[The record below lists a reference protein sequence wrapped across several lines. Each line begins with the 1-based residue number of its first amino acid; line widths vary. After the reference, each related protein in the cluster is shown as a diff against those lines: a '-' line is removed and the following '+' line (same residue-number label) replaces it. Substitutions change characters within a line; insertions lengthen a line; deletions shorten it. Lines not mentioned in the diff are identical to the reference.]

1 MGLVSVVI
9 PTWNRADLLAAV
21 LDNLSSQGFSPLET
35 IVVDNGS
42 TDRSVSLAR
51 AAGARVIALAA
62 NRGFAEAVNLGIQS
76 ASGEWVLILNND
88 VTLEPHYIERLVAAA
103 VASQAKF
110 ATGKIVMMH
119 APETLEG
126 TFDLVSRGGY
136 AWRCGYG
143 RPDSPLWSQP
153 RAISWAP
160 MTAAL
165 FSRALFD
172 FLGGLDVSY
181 RSYYEDV
188 DFGLRC
194 AKAGM
199 RGVYVPSAVARHIGS
214 ATLGKRSSG
223 VYFWSARN
231 QLLLLAR
238 HYDLPTACRAAWAI
252 LVGQAL
258 ALVAG
263 ARHRHFWASFCGKL
277 AALGP
282 GLPALLGK
290 KADARAAYL
299 ILKESEA
306 EIQRL
311 QSALGFDLYWR
322 WYFRLVRN
330 R

>member
-1 MGLVSVVI
+1 MALVSVVI
-9 PTWNRADLLAAV
+9 PTWNRADLVAAV
-21 LDNLSSQGFSPLET
+21 LGDLSRQGFASLET

-42 TDRSVSLAR
+42 TDQSAAVAQ
-51 AAGARVIALAA
+51 AAGARVLALPE
-62 NRGFAEAVNLGIQS
+62 NRGFAEAVNLGIQ
-76 ASGEWVLILNND
+76 AARGEWILLLNND

-103 VASQAKF
+103 VTSQAKF
-110 ATGKIVMMH
+110 ATGKIVMAE

-126 TFDLVSRGGY
+126 TFDLVSQGGY
-136 AWRCGYG
+136 AWRCGFG
-143 RPDSPLWSQP
+143 RPDSALWSEP
-153 RAISWAP
+153 CAISWAP

-165 FSRALFD
+165 FSRSLFD
-172 FLGGLDVSY
+172 FLGGLDVYY

-214 ATLGKRSSG
+214 ATLGKRSAR
-223 VYFWSARN
+223 VYFWSSRN

-238 HYDLPTACRAAWAI
+238 HYDLPTACRAAWPI
-252 LVGQAL
+252 LVGQSL

-263 ARHRHFWASFCGKL
+263 ARHRHFWASLCGKV

-282 GLPALLGK
+282 GLPALLKK
-290 KADARAAYL
+290 KADARAAYQ

-322 WYFRLVRN
+322 WYFRLVRSK
-330 R
+330 

>member
-1 MGLVSVVI
+1 LTLVSVVI

-21 LDNLSSQGFSPLET
+21 LDTLSRQCFSPLEI

-42 TDRSVSLAR
+42 TDRSASLAH
-51 AAGARVIALAA
+51 ASGARVIALPA
-62 NRGFAEAVNLGIQS
+62 NRGFAQAVNLGIQS
-76 ASGEWVLILNND
+76 ARGDWILILNND

-110 ATGKIVMMH
+110 ATGKILMTN

-126 TFDLVSRGGY
+126 TFDLVSRAGY
-136 AWRCGYG
+136 SWRCGYG
-143 RPDSPLWSQP
+143 RPDSPLWSEP

-165 FSRALFD
+165 FSRTLFD
-172 FLGGLDVSY
+172 FLGVLDVSY

-214 ATLGKRSSG
+214 ATLGIRSSR

-238 HYDLPTACRAAWAI
+238 HYDLPTACRAAWSI
-252 LVGQAL
+252 LVGQILAL
-258 ALVAG
+258 AAG
-263 ARHRHFWASFCGKL
+263 ARRRHFWASFCGKV

-282 GLPALLGK
+282 GLPALLRK
-290 KADARAAYL
+290 KADAAAAYQ

-311 QSALGFDLYWR
+311 QSALGFDPYWR
-322 WYFRLVRN
+322 WYFRLVRTK
-330 R
+330 

>member
-1 MGLVSVVI
+1 MALVSVVI

-21 LDNLSSQGFSPLET
+21 LGNLAQQHLSSLEI

-42 TDRSVSLAR
+42 TDHSASLAR
-51 AAGARVIALAA
+51 TSGAVVIALPT
-62 NRGFAEAVNLGIQS
+62 NRGFAEAVNRGIQ
-76 ASGEWVLILNND
+76 AARGDWVFILNND
-88 VTLEPHYIERLVAAA
+88 VTLEPSYLEQLVAAA
-103 VASQAKF
+103 EAHGAKF
-110 ATGKIVMMH
+110 ATGKIVMTD

-143 RPDSPLWSQP
+143 RPDSPLWSVP

-165 FSRALFD
+165 FSRSLFD

-194 AKAGM
+194 AKAGI
-199 RGVYVPSAVARHIGS
+199 RGVYVPGAVARHIGS
-214 ATLGKRSSG
+214 ATLGRHSSR

-231 QLLLLAR
+231 QLLLLAK
-238 HYDLPTACRAAWAI
+238 HYNLATACRAAWSI
-252 LVGQAL
+252 LVGQTL

-263 ARHRHFWASFCGKL
+263 ARHRHFWASFAGKV

-282 GLPALLGK
+282 GLPALLKK
-290 KADARAAYL
+290 KADALAAYR

-322 WYFRLVRN
+322 WYFRLVRTK
-330 R
+330 